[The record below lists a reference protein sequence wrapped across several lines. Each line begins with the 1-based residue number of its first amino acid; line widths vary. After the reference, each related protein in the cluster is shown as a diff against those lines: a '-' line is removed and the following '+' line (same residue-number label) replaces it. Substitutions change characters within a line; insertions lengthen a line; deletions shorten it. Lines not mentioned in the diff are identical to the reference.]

1 MMIVSFVTCYYIYLI
16 YSQFGVIYVCTAVG
30 LRFQFASYTVTEGEE
45 VSVCIVPE
53 GDLET
58 VVQVYIAASSTSEC
72 I

>member
-1 MMIVSFVTCYYIYLI
+1 M
-16 YSQFGVIYVCTAVG
+16 G
-30 LRFQFASYTVTEGEE
+30 LRFQFTSYTVTEGEE